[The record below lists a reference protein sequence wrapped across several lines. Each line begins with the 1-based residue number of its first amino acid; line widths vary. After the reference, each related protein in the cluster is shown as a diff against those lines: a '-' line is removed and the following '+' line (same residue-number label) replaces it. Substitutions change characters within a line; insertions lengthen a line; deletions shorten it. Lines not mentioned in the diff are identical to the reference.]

1 MCQTVIGAVGEKD
14 SGYSYGEGIHFTVV
28 PRTPEDLT
36 EEATLESFPDGG
48 EGPYPGEQRVS
59 GKALMLGC
67 ARPIEKKTVEA
78 SGAGTE

>member
-1 MCQTVIGAVGEKD
+1 MGEKD
-14 SGYSYGEGIHFTVV
+14 SGYSHGEGICFTVV